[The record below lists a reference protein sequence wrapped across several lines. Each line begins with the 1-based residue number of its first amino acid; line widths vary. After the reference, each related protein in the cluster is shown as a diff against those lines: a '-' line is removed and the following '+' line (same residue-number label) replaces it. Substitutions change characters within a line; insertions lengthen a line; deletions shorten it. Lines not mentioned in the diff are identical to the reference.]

1 MTVDAW
7 LRAAIADAE
16 ERGLPE
22 LKPLLEGLALA
33 TGALRAANL
42 TRRCWRRSI
51 SIAPRPRL
59 TPSDAGSAIHPPDG
73 PSR

>member
-7 LRAAIADAE
+7 LRAAVADAE
-16 ERGLPE
+16 ERRLPE

-33 TGALRAANL
+33 TGALRAATL
-42 TRRCWRRSI
+42 THE
-51 SIAPRPRL
+51 AAGAHLHHAQPA
-59 TPSDAGSAIHPPDG
+59 TTGHAGSAAHPPDG

>member
-16 ERGLPE
+16 ERRLPE

-33 TGALRAANL
+33 TGALRAVTL
-42 TRRCWRRSI
+42 THEAAG
-51 SIAPRPRL
+51 APL
-59 TPSDAGSAIHPPDG
+59 HHAQAATTGNSGSAARPPDG

>member
-7 LRAAIADAE
+7 LRAALADAE

-33 TGALRAANL
+33 TSGLRAANF
-42 TRRCWRRSI
+42 TV
-51 SIAPRPRL
+51 
-59 TPSDAGSAIHPPDG
+59 DAGGALLDRAPVSADGQDVRAAIHPPDG
-73 PSR
+73 LPR

>member
-16 ERGLPE
+16 ERRLPE

-33 TGALRAANL
+33 TSALRAVNL
-42 TRRCWRRSI
+42 T
-51 SIAPRPRL
+51 P
-59 TPSDAGSAIHPPDG
+59 DAGSAHLQGAEPTADTGGAGSAVHPDR